1 MTLHI
6 QFEDGSQEYLQ
17 KQFDIMQNIPAE
29 SGIEAPPGVSASA
42 DLSVTGISKAL
53 GGVNSSSEPGT
64 RPVKVYFK
72 DSPTTAAGS
81 GIIAG
86 DLIFEIDGIGIFSM
100 NTPSRPVDP
109 VVVSFTPANPA

>member
-6 QFEDGSQEYLQ
+6 QFEDESQEYLQ

-53 GGVNSSSEPGT
+53 GGVNSSLEPGT
-64 RPVKVYFK
+64 RPVKIYFE
-72 DSPTTAAGS
+72 DSVVGE
-81 GIIAG
+81 GF
-86 DLIFEIDGIGIFSM
+86 LKFEVDGIGTFTI
-100 NTPSRPVDP
+100 NTPSHASPSP
-109 VVVSFTPANPA
+109 VVSFQPDLTP

>member
-53 GGVNSSSEPGT
+53 GGVNSSLEPGT
-64 RPVKVYFK
+64 RPVKIYFE
-72 DSPTTAAGS
+72 DSVVGE
-81 GIIAG
+81 GF
-86 DLIFEIDGIGIFSM
+86 LKFEVDGIGTFTI
-100 NTPSRPVDP
+100 NTPSQGSPSP
-109 VVVSFTPANPA
+109 VVLFTPA